1 MCFVSYATG
10 FYTYIYLFYVSCACT
25 SKYWLLFYCSH
36 LHKEMYKRKVFFFV
50 YSAVISWRLVNT
62 VYILLLN
69 YLVCYFYSLQRYRRQ
84 TVSWQAG
91 RAASY
96 WQLRLSRLSVVLASG
111 PLQFGWPVGHCS
123 SDDQWAI
130 AVRMTSGPLQFGWP
144 VGHCSLAGRLE
155 VQNYTDVVVRLL
167 N

>member
-1 MCFVSYATG
+1 MCVLYHTLPAFIHT
-10 FYTYIYLFYVSCACT
+10 YT
-25 SKYWLLFYCSH
+25 CSM
-36 LHKEMYKRKVFFFV
+36 LAVLALASTDFCSIVLICIKRCIKGRCFFV
-50 YSAVISWRLVNT
+50 YSAVLSWKLVNT

-69 YLVCYFYSLQRYRRQ
+69 TLVCYFYSLQRYRRQ